1 MPRTKFTPHE
11 KLAIIQELSRTK
23 LTKEAYLKSYGISG
37 VTIRRWQTFY
47 EQSGIE
53 GLEERHNWTRYSIET
68 KQQAVVAY
76 LNNEGSLIE
85 ISHRFGLRSK
95 TQLKDW
101 IKKFQYNGT
110 NQTLTVTP
118 SRKQVRIMSRKTT
131 FEERIKIVEYVTAGK
146 HTYLQ
151 ASEHFEVSYQQ
162 VRSWVLKSEK
172 DGYIAL
178 KDGRGRTKSV
188 DEMTEVE
195 RLKLE
200 NRQLKT
206 KLKEQEV
213 LDLFGKNIGNYRKR
227 SECQKQV
234 SVSSHS
240 SNQYTNSWC
249 SSHYPTLFRD

>member
-1 MPRTKFTPHE
+1 MPRTRFAPHE
-11 KLAIIQELSRTK
+11 KLAIIQGLARTE
-23 LTKEAYLKSYGISG
+23 LTKKAYLKSYGISG
-37 VTIRRWQTFY
+37 ITIRRWQTFY

-68 KQQAVVAY
+68 KQQAVAAY
-76 LNNEGSLIE
+76 LNNEGSLTE
-85 ISHRFGLRSK
+85 TSHRFGLRSK
-95 TQLKDW
+95 TQLQDW

-110 NQTLTVTP
+110 NETLTAIP

-146 HTYLQ
+146 HTYSQ

-178 KDGRGRTKSV
+178 KDGRGRTKPV
-188 DEMTEVE
+188 DEMTELDQ
-195 RLKLE
+195 LKLE

-213 LDLFGKNIGNYRKR
+213 LDLFGKKYR
-227 SECQKQV
+227 ELQKKE
-234 SVSSHS
+234 
-240 SNQYTNSWC
+240 
-249 SSHYPTLFRD
+249 